1 MLVEAG
7 DPVAH
12 AADIIYPLLK
22 GALALW
28 IVMDPLGQ
36 VPIFVALT
44 REQIPAERRRVLFM
58 AWVVALIILIAF
70 VLGGHWVLRVFG
82 IEMADFE
89 IAGGILLFLIAVR
102 MVTRGHPDTG
112 DDGASG
118 VIPIACPL
126 LVGPGAI
133 TTTLVLLGVHKFP
146 IALGAVAL
154 AFAGTLPVLWFTDVL
169 NRLLGRTGSSVVA
182 RIMGIIIAAIGVM
195 YVRKGVLAVIAS
207 Q

>member
-1 MLVEAG
+1 MSHSAAIMLKM
-7 DPVAH
+7 
-12 AADIIYPLLK
+12 LQ

-44 REQIPAERRRVLFM
+44 REQTPAERRRVLFL

-89 IAGGILLFLIAVR
+89 IAGGALLFVIALR
-102 MVTRGHPDTG
+102 MVLRGHPG
-112 DDGASG
+112 DSEDRTSG
-118 VIPIACPL
+118 IIPIACPL

-133 TTTLVLLGVHKFP
+133 TTTLVLLGVHGLW
-146 IALGAVAL
+146 ITLGAVLL
-154 AFAGTLPVLWFTDVL
+154 AFAATWPVLRFTGVL
-169 NRLLGRTGSSVVA
+169 YRLLGHTGSHVVA
-182 RIMGIIIAAIGVM
+182 RIMGIIIAALGVM
-195 YVRKGVLAVIAS
+195 YVRKGILAVMR
-207 Q
+207 